1 MQEQLAKKLQE
12 ALGELLAEAG
22 DTEAVPTPTLDI
34 PRNKDH
40 GDFATNVAMTL
51 AKRLRKAP
59 REIAESLVDRLGD
72 AGGLLKSSEIAGPGF
87 INFRLAENSWQNL
100 LCDIALAGD
109 LYGSSEMGKEQ
120 KIQVEFVSA
129 NPTGPL
135 STGHGRQAILGD
147 AICRLLEFTGHDVT
161 REYYFNNGGRQMRVL
176 GNSVKA
182 RYLEQLGKATPPTEA
197 ALADVENAWEEERDG
212 LPVVFPKD
220 GYQGDYISDIAA
232 TLVSEQG
239 EALASEPGDGVFR
252 ERAQEVIFGEIRTTL
267 ERIGITFDVYFNE
280 QSLYDE
286 GKLEAVIDDL
296 RAKGLIYDGD
306 GAVWLKS
313 TELGLDRDRVV
324 IKSSGEPTYLLPDI
338 AYHREKFRRGF
349 DAIVD
354 IQGADHIEQ
363 FPFVS
368 TATGALGFDADRIEL
383 VMHQFVTVTSGG
395 EQVKQSTRKATFI
408 TIDELLDQ
416 IGTDVFRFFMVERRA
431 DSHLDFDLDL
441 ARDKNWRK
449 NPTYYVQYAYARS
462 CGLERKAGEAGV
474 PMPGPADFD
483 PSHLVLEEEIAIVRK
498 LAEFPQLVERAA
510 ASREPHHVAYYLRDV
525 AGMWSPYLQDGK
537 RHRILS
543 EDAELSAA
551 RLGLSLA
558 VRVVLKNGLALLGIS
573 TPEQM

>member
-1 MQEQLAKKLQE
+1 MRDQLAQKLQE
-12 ALGELLAEAG
+12 ALRELLVEAG
-22 DTEAVPTPTLDI
+22 DSDPAPAPTLDI
-34 PRNKDH
+34 PRQKDH

-51 AKRLRKAP
+51 AKLLRKTP
-59 REIAESLVDRLGD
+59 REIAERLIDRLGD

-100 LCDIALAGD
+100 LCDIAQAGD
-109 LYGSSEMGKEQ
+109 LYGSSELGKGQ
-120 KIQVEFVSA
+120 KVQVEFVSA

-176 GNSVKA
+176 GDSVKA
-182 RYLEQLGKATPPTEA
+182 RYLEQQGLAAAPTEA
-197 ALADVENAWEEERDG
+197 ALADVEDAWEEERDG

-220 GYQGDYISDIAA
+220 GYQGDYIGDIAA
-232 TLVSEQG
+232 LLAGEQADALVD
-239 EALASEPGDGVFR
+239 EPGDGQFR
-252 ERAQEVIFGEIRTTL
+252 ERAQEEIFADIRNTL
-267 ERIGITFDVYFNE
+267 ERLGISFDVYFNE

-286 GKLEAVIDDL
+286 GKLDTVIEDL
-296 RAKGLIYDGD
+296 RTKGLIFDAD
-306 GAVWLKS
+306 GAVWLRS
-313 TELGLDRDRVV
+313 TKLGLDRDRVV

-349 DAIVD
+349 DAIID

-368 TATGALGFDADRIEL
+368 TATGALGFEAERIEL

-416 IGTDVFRFFMVERRA
+416 IGADVFRFFMVERRA

-449 NPTYYVQYAYARS
+449 NPTYYIQYAYARS
-462 CGLERKAGEAGV
+462 CGLERKAIEAGV
-474 PMPGPADFD
+474 AIPGPSDFD
-483 PSHLVLEEEIAIVRK
+483 PSHLALEEEIEIVRK
-498 LAEFPQLVERAA
+498 LAEFPQLVTRAT
-510 ASREPHHVAYYLRDV
+510 ASREPHHIAYYLRDV

-543 EDAELSAA
+543 EDAGLTAA